1 MYALIITIL
10 VYSTGGQILSAS
22 TTAIPG
28 YQSEQS
34 CLEIADTLDF
44 TEENSK
50 RVASC
55 IAVY

>member
-22 TTAIPG
+22 TTAVPG
-28 YQSEQS
+28 YQSQES
-34 CLEIADTLDF
+34 CEEIASTLDF
-44 TEENSK
+44 TEANSK

-55 IAVY
+55 ILVF

>member
-22 TTAIPG
+22 TTSVPG
-28 YQSEQS
+28 YQSEAS
-34 CLEIADTLDF
+34 CQEVAGTLDF
-44 TEENSK
+44 TEENST

-55 IAVY
+55 IPVY

>member
-10 VYSTGGQILSAS
+10 VYATGGQVLSAS
-22 TTAIPG
+22 TTSVPG
-28 YQSEQS
+28 YQSEAACQEVAGT
-34 CLEIADTLDF
+34 LEF

-50 RVASC
+50 RTASC

>member
-10 VYSTGGQILSAS
+10 VYSTGGQVLSAT
-22 TTAIPG
+22 TTAVPG
-28 YQSEQS
+28 YQSEAT
-34 CLEIADTLDF
+34 CMEVADTLDF
-44 TEENSK
+44 EEENSK

>member
-22 TTAIPG
+22 TTAVPG
-28 YQSEQS
+28 YRSQAS
-34 CLEIADTLDF
+34 CQEIANTLDF
-44 TEENSK
+44 TEANSK

-55 IAVY
+55 IPVT